1 VRQCGAPDVPRS
13 NLTVG
18 PLFLLSRLARFI
30 FPTIVLASAVGLAY
44 TNLGQYDPSYDAG
57 VYLESARM
65 MRRGYPLYQVIFDS
79 QPPLWLMLVSR
90 SFHWFGESV
99 FAGQLVTAT
108 AGMVTV
114 AATMT
119 ATAQL
124 YGWSGGLIAGVLV
137 MLSPLQLKWSRI
149 VTPDL
154 PSVAFAAVGMALAA
168 RYFRIGRRPWLIAAS
183 LAATCS
189 VLVKLPGLYT
199 FPALGLMVIA
209 RWRREPALNYRRL
222 AHAVAWDSLI
232 ISGVFAGT
240 ALTVLLM
247 MGAGE
252 VWNQVVTFHSAAR
265 AVYPAMAIGEKC
277 HLMLGFADGER
288 LLAYAAP
295 FAVLSV
301 LGGLDGLAPLLWA
314 FCTFIGLLY
323 QRPLFDHHMVALI
336 PPIAM
341 AAGVGWTQ
349 FWKWSRALLEWSRR
363 KNNLAVYVIRIVG
376 VLGISVG
383 ILVLAEQLR
392 IAWTGAIAYE
402 VILAQAAVDSPDL
415 KLAKLIAERTRPDDV
430 ILTDA
435 QGIAFLAQRDVPPEM
450 TDTSFVRI
458 ATHYV
463 TAREVVSVSER
474 YHVRAVLLW
483 TGRLNLMPEVAR
495 WAADHF
501 PHQESF
507 GEGKV
512 LYLRQ

>member
-1 VRQCGAPDVPRS
+1 MRAPDVPRS
-13 NLTVG
+13 NLTVR
-18 PLFLLSRLARFI
+18 LLCFLSRLGRLI
-30 FPTIVLASAVGLAY
+30 LPTIALAIAVRLAY

-79 QPPLWLMLVSR
+79 QPPLWLMLVSL

-99 FAGQLVTAT
+99 LAGQLVTAT
-108 AGMVTV
+108 AGLVTV

-124 YGWSGGLIAGVLV
+124 CGWSGGLIAGVLV
-137 MLSPLQLKWSRI
+137 MLSPMELKWSRI

-154 PSVAFAAVGMALAA
+154 PSVAFATVGMALAA
-168 RYFRIGRRPWLIAAS
+168 RYIPSGRRPWLIAAS

-222 AHAVAWDSLI
+222 ARAVAWDSLL
-232 ISGVFAGT
+232 ISGVFAGAT
-240 ALTVLLM
+240 LTVLLM
-247 MGAGE
+247 MGAGDI
-252 VWNQVVTFHSAAR
+252 WNQVVTFHSAAR
-265 AVYPAMAIGEKC
+265 AVYPSMAIGEKC
-277 HLMLGFADGER
+277 RLMLGLADGER
-288 LLAYAAP
+288 LLDYAAP

-301 LGGLDGLAPLLWA
+301 LGGLEGLTPLLWA
-314 FCTFIGLLY
+314 FCTFSGLLY
-323 QRPLFDHHMVALI
+323 HRPLFDHHMIALI

-349 FWKWSRALLEWSRR
+349 FWKWSRALLDWSRR
-363 KNNLAVYVIRIVG
+363 KNNLAGSAIAIAG

-383 ILVLAEQLR
+383 ILLLANQLR
-392 IAWTGAIAYE
+392 IAWTKTHEAIRP
-402 VILAQAAVDSPDL
+402 QPAVDSPDL
-415 KLAKLIAERTRPDDV
+415 KIAKLIAERTRPDDV

-435 QGIAFLAQRDVPPEM
+435 QGIAFMAHHDVPPEM

-458 ATHYV
+458 ATRYI

-474 YHVRAVLLW
+474 HHVRAVLLW

-507 GEGKV
+507 GGDQV
-512 LYLRQ
+512 LYLPR

>member
-1 VRQCGAPDVPRS
+1 MTVR
-13 NLTVG
+13 
-18 PLFLLSRLARFI
+18 PLFFLSRLARLI
-30 FPTIVLASAVGLAY
+30 LPTIILASAVRLAY

-65 MRRGYPLYQVIFDS
+65 MMRGYPLYRVIFDS
-79 QPPLWLMLVSR
+79 QPPLWLMLVSL

-108 AGMVTV
+108 ASLVTV

-124 YGWSGGLIAGVLV
+124 CGWSGGLIAGVLV
-137 MLSPLQLKWSRI
+137 MLSPVALKWSRI
-149 VTPDL
+149 VTADL

-168 RYFRIGRRPWLIAAS
+168 PYIRSGRRPWLIAAS
-183 LAATCS
+183 LATTCS
-189 VLVKLPGLYT
+189 VLVKLPGLYA
-199 FPALGLMVIA
+199 FPALGLMVIV

-222 AHAVAWDSLI
+222 ARTLAWDSLL
-232 ISGVFAGT
+232 ISGVFAAA
-240 ALTVLLM
+240 ALTVMLI
-247 MGAGE
+247 MGVGD

-265 AVYPAMAIGEKC
+265 AVFPSMAIGQKC
-277 HLMLGFADGER
+277 RLMLGFVDGER

-301 LGGLDGLAPLLWA
+301 LGGLEGLPPLLWA

-323 QRPLFDHHMVALI
+323 HRPLFEQHMVALI

-363 KNNLAVYVIRIVG
+363 KNNLAGSVIGIAG

-383 ILVLAEQLR
+383 ILILAEQFR
-392 IAWTGAIAYE
+392 IAWTEAIAYE
-402 VILAQAAVDSPDL
+402 AILPQATVDSPDL

-435 QGIAFLAQRDVPPEM
+435 QGVAFLAQRDVPPEM

-458 ATHYV
+458 ATHYI
-463 TAREVVSVSER
+463 TAQEVVSLSER
-474 YHVRAVLLW
+474 HHVRAVLLW
-483 TGRLNLMPEVAR
+483 TGRLNSMPEVTR

-501 PHQESF
+501 PHQETF
-507 GEGKV
+507 GGGQV
-512 LYLRQ
+512 LYFRQ

>member
-1 VRQCGAPDVPRS
+1 MTVRPPFF
-13 NLTVG
+13 
-18 PLFLLSRLARFI
+18 LFRLARLI
-30 FPTIVLASAVGLAY
+30 LPTIVLAIAVRLAY

-79 QPPLWLMLVSR
+79 QPPLWLMLVSL

-99 FAGQLVTAT
+99 LAGQLVTAT
-108 AGMVTV
+108 AGLVTV

-124 YGWSGGLIAGVLV
+124 CGWSGGLIAGVLV
-137 MLSPLQLKWSRI
+137 MLSPLELKWSRI

-154 PSVAFAAVGMALAA
+154 PSVAFAALGMALAA
-168 RYFRIGRRPWLIAAS
+168 RYVLSGRRPWLVAAS

-222 AHAVAWDSLI
+222 ARAVAWDSLI

-240 ALTVLLM
+240 TLTVLLM
-247 MGAGE
+247 MGVGD

-265 AVYPAMAIGEKC
+265 AVYPCMAIGQKC
-277 HLMLGFADGER
+277 GLMIGFADGER
-288 LLAYAAP
+288 LFAYAAP
-295 FAVLSV
+295 FAALSV
-301 LGGLDGLAPLLWA
+301 LGGLEGLAPLLWA

-323 QRPLFDHHMVALI
+323 NRPLFDHHMVALI
-336 PPIAM
+336 PSIAM

-349 FWKWSRALLEWSRR
+349 FWKSSGALLDWSRR
-363 KNNLAVYVIRIVG
+363 KNNLAGSVIGIAG

-392 IAWTGAIAYE
+392 TAWTKAQEAI
-402 VILAQAAVDSPDL
+402 LPQATVDSPDL
-415 KLAKLIAERTRPDDV
+415 KLAKLIAERTSPDDV

-458 ATHYV
+458 ATHYI
-463 TAREVVSVSER
+463 TARKVVSLSER
-474 YHVRAVLLW
+474 HHVRAVLLW
-483 TGRLNLMPEVAR
+483 TGRLNLIPEVAR

-501 PHQESF
+501 PHRESF
-507 GEGKV
+507 GGDQV
-512 LYLRQ
+512 LYLPQ

>member
-1 VRQCGAPDVPRS
+1 MTVRLLP
-13 NLTVG
+13 
-18 PLFLLSRLARFI
+18 FLSRLARLI
-30 FPTIVLASAVGLAY
+30 LPMIALAIAVRLAY

-79 QPPLWLMLVSR
+79 QPPLWLIQGSL

-99 FAGQLVTAT
+99 LAGQLVTAT
-108 AGMVTV
+108 AGLVTV

-124 YGWSGGLIAGVLV
+124 CGWSGGLIAGVLV
-137 MLSPLQLKWSRI
+137 MSSPLQLKLSRI
-149 VTPDL
+149 VTADL

-168 RYFRIGRRPWLIAAS
+168 HYFRIGRRPWLIAAS

-209 RWRREPALNYRRL
+209 RWWREPALNYHRL
-222 AHAVAWDSLI
+222 ARAVAWDSLI

-240 ALTVLLM
+240 TLTVLLM
-247 MGAGE
+247 MGAGD
-252 VWNQVVTFHSAAR
+252 VWNQVVSFHSAAR
-265 AVYPAMAIGEKC
+265 AVFPSLAIGQKC
-277 HLMLGFADGER
+277 SLMLGFVDGER

-301 LGGLDGLAPLLWA
+301 LGGLEGLAPLLWA
-314 FCTFIGLLY
+314 SCTFIGLLY
-323 QRPLFDHHMVALI
+323 NRPLFDHHMVALI

-349 FWKWSRALLEWSRR
+349 FWKWSRAMVEWSRR
-363 KNNLAVYVIRIVG
+363 KNNLAGSVIGIAG
-376 VLGISVG
+376 VLGISAG
-383 ILVLAEQLR
+383 ILILAEQLR
-392 IAWTGAIAYE
+392 IAWTKAIALE
-402 VILAQAAVDSPDL
+402 ALPQAAVDSPDL
-415 KLAKLIAERTRPDDV
+415 KLARLIAARTRPDDV

-435 QGIAFLAQRDVPPEM
+435 QGIAFLAQRDVPPEI

-458 ATHYV
+458 ATRYI
-463 TAREVVSVSER
+463 TARDVVSLSER
-474 YHVRAVLLW
+474 RHVHAVLLW
-483 TGRLNLMPEVAR
+483 TGRLNSMPEVAR

-507 GEGKV
+507 GGGQV

>member
-1 VRQCGAPDVPRS
+1 MTVR
-13 NLTVG
+13 
-18 PLFLLSRLARFI
+18 PLPFLSRLARLI
-30 FPTIVLASAVGLAY
+30 LPTIVLAIAVRLAY
-44 TNLGQYDPSYDAG
+44 KNLGQYDPSDAAYDAG

-65 MRRGYPLYQVIFDS
+65 LGRGYPLYQVIFDS
-79 QPPLWLMLVSR
+79 QPPLWLMLVSL

-99 FAGQLVTAT
+99 LAGQLVTAT
-108 AGMVTV
+108 AGLVTV

-124 YGWSGGLIAGVLV
+124 CGWSGGLIAGVLV
-137 MLSPLQLKWSRI
+137 MLSPLELKWSRI
-149 VTPDL
+149 VIPDL

-168 RYFRIGRRPWLIAAS
+168 RYVRSGRRPWLVAAS

-189 VLVKLPGLYT
+189 VLVKLPGLYI

-209 RWRREPALNYRRL
+209 RWRREPALNYRRM
-222 AHAVAWDSLI
+222 ARAVAWDSLI

-240 ALTVLLM
+240 TLTVLLM
-247 MGAGE
+247 VGAGD

-265 AVYPAMAIGEKC
+265 AVYPSMAIAQKC
-277 HLMLGFADGER
+277 RLMLGFADGER

-295 FAVLSV
+295 FAILSV
-301 LGGLDGLAPLLWA
+301 LGGLEGLAPLLWA

-323 QRPLFDHHMVALI
+323 HRPLFHHHMVALI

-341 AAGVGWTQ
+341 AAGVGLTQ
-349 FWKWSRALLEWSRR
+349 FWKWSGALLEWSRR
-363 KNNLAVYVIRIVG
+363 KNNLDGSVVGISG

-383 ILVLAEQLR
+383 ILILANQLR
-392 IAWTGAIAYE
+392 IAWTEASAYE
-402 VILAQAAVDSPDL
+402 AILSQAAVDSPDL

-458 ATHYV
+458 ATHYI

-474 YHVRAVLLW
+474 HHVRAVLLW
-483 TGRLNLMPEVAR
+483 TGRLNSMPEVAR
-495 WAADHF
+495 WAAEHF

-507 GEGKV
+507 GDGKV

>member
-1 VRQCGAPDVPRS
+1 MTVR
-13 NLTVG
+13 
-18 PLFLLSRLARFI
+18 PLFFLSRLARFI
-30 FPTIVLASAVGLAY
+30 LPTIVLASAVRLAY
-44 TNLGQYDPSYDAG
+44 THLGQYDASYDAG

-65 MRRGYPLYQVIFDS
+65 MRRGYPLYEVIFNS
-79 QPPLWLMLVSR
+79 QPPLWLMLVSL

-99 FAGQLVTAT
+99 LAGQLVTAT
-108 AGMVTV
+108 AGLVTV

-124 YGWSGGLIAGVLV
+124 CGWSGGLIAGVLV

-168 RYFRIGRRPWLIAAS
+168 RYVRSGRRRWLIAAS
-183 LAATCS
+183 LVATCS

-209 RWRREPALNYRRL
+209 RWRRDPDLNRRRIIRAAALDL
-222 AHAVAWDSLI
+222 LI

-240 ALTVLLM
+240 TLTVLLM

-265 AVYPAMAIGEKC
+265 AVFPSMAIGQKFR
-277 HLMLGFADGER
+277 LMFEFASGER

-295 FAVLSV
+295 FAALSV
-301 LGGLDGLAPLLWA
+301 LGGLEGAAA
-314 FCTFIGLLY
+314 FVWVFCSFVGLLY
-323 QRPLFDHHMVALI
+323 HRPLFDHHMVALI

-341 AAGVGWTQ
+341 ATGVGWARSC
-349 FWKWSRALLEWSRR
+349 KWYRDLLQWSRR
-363 KNNLAVYVIRIVG
+363 KNNLAGLLGGAAG

-383 ILVLAEQLR
+383 ILILAAQLR
-392 IAWTGAIAYE
+392 IAWTEAIAHE
-402 VILAQAAVDSPDL
+402 AIPPQAAADSPDL

-435 QGIAFLAQRDVPPEM
+435 QGIAFLAQRDVPPEL

-458 ATHYV
+458 ATRYIS
-463 TAREVVSVSER
+463 AREVVSLSER
-474 YHVRAVLLW
+474 HHVRAVLLW

-495 WAADHF
+495 WAAEHF

-507 GEGKV
+507 GGGKV
-512 LYLRQ
+512 LYIRE

>member
-1 VRQCGAPDVPRS
+1 
-13 NLTVG
+13 LTVIDIQG
-18 PLFLLSRLARFI
+18 DLSSMTVRPLFFLSRLARFI
-30 FPTIVLASAVGLAY
+30 LPTIVLASAVRLAY

-79 QPPLWLMLVSR
+79 QPPLWLMLVSL

-99 FAGQLVTAT
+99 LAGQLVTAT
-108 AGMVTV
+108 ASLVTV

-119 ATAQL
+119 ATAEL
-124 YGWSGGLIAGVLV
+124 CGWSGGLIAGVLV
-137 MLSPLQLKWSRI
+137 MLSPLALKWSRI
-149 VTPDL
+149 VTADL

-168 RYFRIGRRPWLIAAS
+168 RYARSGRRPWLIAAS
-183 LAATCS
+183 LTTTCS

-222 AHAVAWDSLI
+222 ARAVAWDSLI
-232 ISGVFAGT
+232 ISGVFAGAT
-240 ALTVLLM
+240 LTVMLI
-247 MGAGE
+247 MGVGD

-265 AVYPAMAIGEKC
+265 AVYPSMAIGQKC
-277 HLMLGFADGER
+277 RLMLGFADGER

-301 LGGLDGLAPLLWA
+301 LGGLEGLVPLLWA

-323 QRPLFDHHMVALI
+323 HRPLFEQHMVALI

-349 FWKWSRALLEWSRR
+349 FWKWSRALLEWSRGE
-363 KNNLAVYVIRIVG
+363 NSLAGSVIGIAG

-383 ILVLAEQLR
+383 ILILAEQLR
-392 IAWTGAIAYE
+392 IACTEAIAHE
-402 VILAQAAVDSPDL
+402 AILQAAADSPDL

-435 QGIAFLAQRDVPPEM
+435 QGVAFLAQRDVPPEM

-458 ATHYV
+458 ATRYI
-463 TAREVVSVSER
+463 TAHEVVSVSER
-474 YHVRAVLLW
+474 HHVRAVLLW
-483 TGRLNLMPEVAR
+483 TGRLNSMPEVAR

-507 GEGKV
+507 GDGQV
-512 LYLRQ
+512 LYLPQ